1 MYGRLKGKQIKWINI
16 CKKTSIW
23 PQTNYEDANRE
34 IRMVHLAES
43 FPFLSFF
50 LSLYYVIFERYCVQ
64 QETYFRKVLLI
75 PSTNVL
81 ITSSVVIY
89 YSINDG
95 SLTGLWSSFTA
106 LFNDIY
112 DFLMT
117 LCHVLCWMMIDWFIV
132 KCFQVHRQDNFKIP
146 GRHYSLIERTPPR
159 HYSLKRIQCLVFST
173 FIKSMLVIVSDEF
186 NATTAFS
193 HSTNSFF
200 QRTLSWKTN
209 ISMTSLQSSMTV
221 MPVSGA
227 LIL

>member
-112 DFLMT
+112 DCLILTPVPCTMLKDDWLIDCKVFSSSPPGQFQNPRQT
-117 LCHVLCWMMIDWFIV
+117 LLIDRTNYSPPLFTAEDSVLGSFHIHQINAGLL
-132 KCFQVHRQDNFKIP
+132 FQMN
-146 GRHYSLIERTPPR
+146 STPPPP
-159 HYSLKRIQCLVFST
+159 FP
-173 FIKSMLVIVSDEF
+173 F
-186 NATTAFS
+186 N
-193 HSTNSFF
+193 
-200 QRTLSWKTN
+200 
-209 ISMTSLQSSMTV
+209 
-221 MPVSGA
+221 
-227 LIL
+227 